1 MNRVHEI
8 IFRLLVAASPTGR
21 GMGRGPA
28 RSQQPWS
35 NRWRQAAEFNSA
47 VGAPYNCKKRYDAQ
61 AHPSVPCQ
69 WEGKQVR
76 THPLPRVVLTS
87 TRMRIADC
95 GLRILRLTQAVTI
108 SFAFCSCLAVPALAQ
123 TPSPSPSQDAT
134 KTSDTKPAQET
145 NPFAPEKADP
155 LPAGM
160 AGSDVNDPRTKLT
173 PGFYDAG
180 EAAMGLK
187 HVLLVKKPDAFQLGS
202 DNPDD
207 PKVKKTLGL
216 LGIGDTSKMAKSAI
230 LPTAGLAF
238 ANSDLAFQ
246 GNRLFLG
253 NFYGLNIYDIS
264 NPAKTRLLTSMICP
278 GGQGDPSVYKNLL
291 FMSVEMP
298 NGRLDCGTQGFPPPP
313 APPAGQENNPPPPPA
328 QKDRFRGVRIF
339 DITDISK
346 PKQVAAVQTCR
357 GSHTHTL
364 VVDPNDKDNVYIYV
378 SGTSFVRQTEELA
391 GCSAEAPDKDPNTSL
406 FRIEVIKVP
415 LARPQDAAV
424 VSSPRLFMDPR
435 TGVLN
440 ALSSGGTHGKDG
452 AEKPQD
458 SNQCHDITVYPE
470 IGLAAGACSG
480 NGILL
485 DIKDPVNPKR
495 LDAVND
501 PNYAYWHSA
510 SFSNDGKKV
519 VFTDE
524 WGGGLG
530 ARCRAT
536 DPNKWGADAI
546 FHLQDNKLKFASYY
560 KMPAA
565 QGDSEN
571 CVAHNGSL
579 IPIPGRDI
587 AAQAWYQGGISLV
600 DFTDAEHPIEIGYFD
615 RGPVDPKMLILAGPW
630 SAYWYNGHLYAS
642 EIARGLDIFELTPT
656 KFLTQNEIDA
666 AKTVRV
672 TELNVQNQQRIE
684 WPRKLVV
691 AKAYLDQLERSNGL
705 ATDQISSMRQAIQ
718 VAERSRLSRSSRA
731 KLNSLAAAVDKSG
744 GETKSSADSSR
755 LRALADV
762 LRRPVL

>member
-1 MNRVHEI
+1 MHEI
-8 IFRLLVAASPTGR
+8 ISRLLIAS
-21 GMGRGPA
+21 
-28 RSQQPWS
+28 
-35 NRWRQAAEFNSA
+35 F
-47 VGAPYNCKKRYDAQ
+47 
-61 AHPSVPCQ
+61 
-69 WEGKQVR
+69 
-76 THPLPRVVLTS
+76 
-87 TRMRIADC
+87 
-95 GLRILRLTQAVTI
+95 VT
-108 SFAFCSCLAVPALAQ
+108 CCCLAVTTLAQ
-123 TPSPSPSQDAT
+123 TPAPSPSPEAAT
-134 KTSDTKPAQET
+134 TPESKPTPE

-160 AGSDVNDPRTKLT
+160 TGSDVNDPRAKLT
-173 PGFYDAG
+173 PGIYDAG
-180 EAAMGLK
+180 EASLGIK

-207 PKVKKTLGL
+207 PKVQKTLGL
-216 LGIGDTSKMAKSAI
+216 MNVDTSKLAKSAQ
-230 LPTAGLAF
+230 LPTAQLAF

-246 GNRLFLG
+246 GNHLFMG

-264 NPAKTRLLTSMICP
+264 TPAQTRLLTSMICP
-278 GGQGDPSVYKNLL
+278 GGQNDVSVYKNLL

-313 APPAGQENNPPPPPA
+313 PTPSGQEKKPPPPPA

-339 DITDISK
+339 DITDIRN

-364 VVDPNDKDNVYIYV
+364 VLSPSDKPNIYIYV
-378 SGTSFVRQTEELA
+378 SGTSFVRQGEELA
-391 GCSAEAPDKDPNTSL
+391 GCSGETPDKDPNTAL
-406 FRIEVIKVP
+406 FRIEVIRVP

-440 ALSSGGTHGKDG
+440 ALSSGGTHGK
-452 AEKPQD
+452 EPEPKD
-458 SNQCHDITVYPE
+458 SNQCHDITVYSQL
-470 IGLAAGACSG
+470 GLAAGACSG

-485 DIKDPVNPKR
+485 DVRDPANPKR

-510 SFSNDGKKV
+510 AFSNDGKKV

-524 WGGGLG
+524 WGGGLA

-536 DPNKWGADAI
+536 DPNKWGANSI

-565 QGDSEN
+565 QGDTEN

-579 IPIPGRDI
+579 VPVPGRDI
-587 AAQAWYQGGISLV
+587 KVQAWYQGGISLM

-615 RGPVDPKMLILAGPW
+615 RGPYDPNVLVLGGPW
-630 SAYWYNGHLYAS
+630 SSYWYNGYIYAS

-672 TELNVQNQQRIE
+672 SELNVQNQQRIE
-684 WPRKLVV
+684 WPRKLIV
-691 AKAYLDQLERSNGL
+691 AKAYVDQLERSQSL
-705 ATDQISSMRQAIQ
+705 PADRIASLRQAIQ
-718 VAERSRLSRSSRA
+718 SAE
-731 KLNSLAAAVDKSG
+731 
-744 GETKSSADSSR
+744 SSR
-755 LRALADV
+755 LNRSAVAKLKGLAASVEKSAKSPADAGRLQALAEI
-762 LRRPVL
+762 LKRPEL